1 MSTDTTNRTGIT
13 ARYTLAALKLDDE
26 MLMTGDTVHVEMT
39 TRVDSVTH
47 GTSWDGKPESTYHLV
62 PDGEPQA
69 ALRVARKYPDL
80 LGDAKAA
87 IAEIESMGERLRDAE
102 ERAADL
108 RRRNRHQ
115 AIAGIVVLVAIIVMV
130 LTGCSTSTPTAEP
143 SPSPAP
149 APTAPVQPEPAKAE
163 PTFWDNYAPA
173 VKERIT
179 KEIEAGDCEAM
190 QGELD
195 TAYNR
200 DAGKNLDLIEF
211 LNKAMQDGGC
221 YN

>member
-1 MSTDTTNRTGIT
+1 MTDHIKTDSTVTIT
-13 ARYTLAALKLDDE
+13 LDIEELLQRGRLLGYRETLYGDEEPEFASSLVESIVNAAATKVG
-26 MLMTGDTVHVEMT
+26 M
-39 TRVDSVTH
+39 
-47 GTSWDGKPESTYHLV
+47 
-62 PDGEPQA
+62 
-69 ALRVARKYPDL
+69 

-87 IAEIESMGERLRDAE
+87 IAEIEGMADRLRDAE

-108 RRRNRHQ
+108 RRRNRRQ
-115 AIAGIVVLVAIIVMV
+115 AIAGLVVLVAIVVML

-179 KEIEAGDCEAM
+179 KEIEAGDCDAM
-190 QGELD
+190 QGEFD
-195 TAYNR
+195 TAYNNR
-200 DAGKNLDLIEF
+200 HRAKDKNTHLMEF
-211 LNKAMQDGGC
+211 LDKAMQDGGC